1 MDVTSYVEGSWVKP
15 SGDGQS
21 LRSAVTNEEVA
32 RLYESDLDYR
42 SITQYARQKGGPALR
57 EKSIHDRALMVKE
70 IAKHLMSQKDKF
82 YEWSSHTGATKSDS
96 WIDIEGGIST
106 LFVSSS
112 KARRQMPDLPFHVDG
127 KMEQLSREGTF
138 VGQHIHVPREGVAVH
153 INSFNFPC
161 WGMLE
166 KLGPTLIAGM
176 PAIIKPSP
184 TGSYL
189 SKRMVEEILSTDL
202 LPEGALQFIAADI
215 PGDLLDHLVG
225 QDVVAFTGSRETG
238 VKLQSHPNIIEQ
250 SVRFNL
256 EVDSLNASILGPD
269 VSPGMEEFDLFVQ
282 EVLNEITIKAGQRCT
297 AIRRALV
304 PEQHMDAVVD
314 RLKKKLSNVTLGHP
328 SDDEVNMGTLASS
341 EQFQRFNEHLESLAD
356 HTQRIYAGNDI
367 TNKFDPSTSQNGI
380 PTCPPILLYTP
391 DPKESDKPH
400 DIEAFGPVSTLMPY
414 NSTDDAITI
423 ANKSRG
429 SLVGS
434 IFTADDQVAEEL
446 TRGLA
451 PYHGRI
457 MIVNRDCADEQTG
470 HGSPLPHLTHGG
482 PGRAGGG
489 EEMGGIRGI
498 LHYMQRVA
506 LQGSPTTL
514 TQICKTY
521 MYGSETR
528 ETKSHPFKKHFEEL
542 EVGDHLKTHR
552 RTVTEADIVNFGC
565 ISGDHFYAHFDDL
578 AARDS
583 IFEERVAHGY
593 FILSASAG
601 MFVDPAPGPVL
612 ANYGLDN
619 LRFVEPVKIG
629 DTIQAHLT
637 VKSKHRKET
646 KESDEIPKGIVKW
659 NVEVTNQENESV
671 ALYDILT
678 LVRRKESWKYDAD

>member
-1 MDVTSYVEGSWVKP
+1 MNVTSYVEGEWIEP
-15 SGDGQS
+15 TNSGQP
-21 LRSAVTNEEVA
+21 LQSAVTGEEVA
-32 RLYESDLDYR
+32 RFHEADLNYPSVTR
-42 SITQYARQKGGPALR
+42 YARRQGGPALR
-57 EKSIHDRALMVKE
+57 KKSIHDRALMVKE
-70 IAKHLMSQKDKF
+70 VAKHLMSKKDRF
-82 YEWSSHTGATKSDS
+82 YEWSRHTGATKSDS

-106 LFVSSS
+106 LFVTSS

-127 KMEQLSREGTF
+127 QMEQLSREGTF
-138 VGQHIHVPREGVAVH
+138 TGQHIHVPREGVAIH

-184 TGSYL
+184 VGSYL
-189 SKRMVEEILSTDL
+189 AQCMVEEMLEADI
-202 LPEGALQFIAADI
+202 LPEGALQFIAADV
-215 PGDLLDHLVG
+215 PGDLLDHLNG

-238 VKLQSHPNIIEQ
+238 IQLKSHPNIINQ

-256 EVDSLNASILGPD
+256 EVDSLNASILAPD
-269 VSPGMEEFDLFVQ
+269 VTPDMKEFDLFVQ
-282 EVLNEITIKAGQRCT
+282 EVFNEMTIKAGQRCT

-304 PEQHMDAVVD
+304 SEQQVDAVVEK
-314 RLKKKLSNVTLGHP
+314 LKNKLEGVTAGDP
-328 SDDEVNMGTLASS
+328 SDEQVNMGTLASS
-341 EQFQRFNEHLESLAD
+341 KQYDRLNEHLQDLSEFTDSLLNGKEMAD
-356 HTQRIYAGNDI
+356 QGDQAG
-367 TNKFDPSTSQNGI
+367 KSNGV
-380 PTCPPILLYTP
+380 PAHPPVLLYAP
-391 DPKESDKPH
+391 NPEASQQVH
-400 DIEAFGPVSTLMPY
+400 DIEAFGPVSTVMPY
-414 NSTDDAITI
+414 KNTDDAIRI
-423 ANKSRG
+423 ANKSGG

-434 IFTADDQVAEEL
+434 IFTASDETAETL

-451 PYHGRI
+451 PYHGRL

-482 PGRAGGG
+482 PGRAGDG

-514 TQICKTY
+514 THICKTY
-521 MYGSETR
+521 MYGADTR
-528 ETKSHPFKKHFEEL
+528 DTEAHPFTKHFEEL
-542 EVGDHLKTHR
+542 QVGDHLKTHR

-565 ISGDHFYAHFDDL
+565 LSGDHFYAHFDEL

-601 MFVDPAPGPVL
+601 LFVDPSPGPVL

-619 LRFVEPVKIG
+619 LRFIEPVKIG

-646 KESDEIPKGIVKW
+646 KEADEIPKGIVKW
-659 NVEVTNQENESV
+659 NVEVVNQEDESV

-678 LVRRKESWKYDAD
+678 LVRRQQPWKYDA